1 MKLNVTPRER
11 LGRRARGLLREGLL
25 PAVVYGR
32 HTDSKSV
39 SLDAREFE
47 RVFREAG
54 RTHLVDLDGLGGR
67 GTTKVLIK
75 AVQTHP
81 RHLGP
86 IHVDLQAVS
95 MREKLQVEVPVI
107 ATGESPAVKAG
118 VGEVMLVAHQ
128 LKVECLPGNIPEA
141 FEVDVSGLDSVGD
154 QIRVSEL
161 PLKDGVTILA
171 DPEEVL
177 VKIQAPRVAAE
188 EEEAEEAA
196 GVEVAEESAE
206 EEPPVSREEDTG
218 PAGEAEDQ
226 G

>member
-1 MKLNVTPRER
+1 MKLTATPRDR
-11 LGRRARGLLREGLL
+11 LGRRARGLLRDGQL

-32 HTDSKSV
+32 HTDSKAI

-47 RVFREAG
+47 RVFRAAG

-67 GTTKVLIK
+67 GATKVLIK
-75 AVQTHP
+75 DVQTHP

-118 VGEVMLVAHQ
+118 LGEVMLVTHQ

-141 FEVDVSGLDSVGD
+141 FEVDVSGLDSIGD
-154 QIRVSEL
+154 QVRVAEL
-161 PLKDGVTILA
+161 PEKDGVTILA

-177 VKIQAPRVAAE
+177 VKIQPMRVAA

-196 GVEVAEESAE
+196 AEVEVAEESAE
-206 EEPPVSREEDTG
+206 AEPPVSREEDGG
-218 PAGEAEDQ
+218 PAGEEQ
-226 G
+226 S